1 MFLISKRVFEQGA
14 GGETTPTN
22 RTERPDGLLMHP
34 CNGTRSYSRASHLI
48 CLVVQCSG
56 GSSVVVPH
64 GWLDGWSPPPIPTAA
79 AGEVSSSP
87 FPPKKIEFLSLAH
100 SSILLL
106 IYKARDS
113 LSLSVTLDSRNL
125 AQKCL
130 ASPCRPIARRD
141 FRVNN
146 REEGRETE
154 RRCDFVT
161 NVRFCRKRGKGEV
174 GGEVGRRLEA
184 IID

>member
-1 MFLISKRVFEQGA
+1 MQWWFLGRGA
-14 GGETTPTN
+14 
-22 RTERPDGLLMHP
+22 
-34 CNGTRSYSRASHLI
+34 AW
-48 CLVVQCSG
+48 LV
-56 GSSVVVPH
+56 
-64 GWLDGWSPPPIPTAA
+64 GWLVAPPIPTAA

-161 NVRFCRKRGKGEV
+161 NVRFCRKREREKGEA